1 MTYTVVL
8 FREPD
13 GRYSISVPALKGC
26 HTWGDT
32 VPDALENVREAIA
45 SYLEVL
51 REDGEAIPADPT
63 SVSVDMTETAEALIY
78 KLTVKEAAVVA

>member
-51 REDGEAIPADPT
+51 REDGEPIPADPST
-63 SVSVDMTETAEALIY
+63 VNVDMTETSEALVY
-78 KLTVKEAAVVA
+78 KLTVKEEAAVA

>member
-13 GRYSISVPALKGC
+13 GRYSVSVPALKGC

-32 VPDALENVREAIA
+32 VPDALDNAREAITG
-45 SYLEVL
+45 YVEML
-51 REDGEAIPADPT
+51 REDGEAIPEDAPN
-63 SVSVDMTETAEALIY
+63 VNVDMSESAEAFVY
-78 KLTVKEAAVVA
+78 KLTIREAEPVA

>member
-13 GRYSISVPALKGC
+13 GRYSVSVPALKGC

-45 SYLEVL
+45 SYLAVVQ
-51 REDGEAIPADPT
+51 EDGEPIPPDPP
-63 SVSVDMTETAEALIY
+63 SVSLDMTETSEAFVY
-78 KLTVKEAAVVA
+78 KLTVKEAAAVA

>member
-51 REDGEAIPADPT
+51 REDAEPIPADPA

-78 KLTVKEAAVVA
+78 KLTVKEAEVVA